1 MKTIFSK
8 IVRSVGD
15 LITVSDREGNL
26 HEAII
31 VKDFSQDSRF
41 MNQKVKDSR
50 NASGERVVNSGQGYY
65 GIEIK

>member
-8 IVRSVGD
+8 IARSVGD
-15 LITVSDREGNL
+15 LITVFDREGNS
-26 HEAII
+26 HEALV

-41 MNQKVKDSR
+41 MNQRVKDSR
-50 NASGERVVNSGQGYY
+50 EASGERVVNSGQGYY